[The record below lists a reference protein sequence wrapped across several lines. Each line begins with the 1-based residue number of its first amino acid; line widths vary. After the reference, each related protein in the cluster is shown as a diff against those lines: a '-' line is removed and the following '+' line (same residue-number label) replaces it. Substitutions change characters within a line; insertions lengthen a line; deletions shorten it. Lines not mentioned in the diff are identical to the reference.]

1 MERPVIFKIIVSLK
15 NAASKNIHVHIN
27 THTHRGTVDWN
38 GEMLDVT
45 ENYKT
50 SDR

>member
-15 NAASKNIHVHIN
+15 NAASKNIHVHIH
-27 THTHRGTVDWN
+27 THTHRGTGDWN